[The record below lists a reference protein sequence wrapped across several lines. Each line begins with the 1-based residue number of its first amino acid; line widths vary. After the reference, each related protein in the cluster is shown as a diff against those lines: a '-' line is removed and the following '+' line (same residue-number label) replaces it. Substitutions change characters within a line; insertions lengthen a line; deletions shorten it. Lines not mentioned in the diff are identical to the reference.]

1 MSDNQRQVD
10 RRELLKAT
18 GTVAAAGPVVSSGQR
33 TGATGTSQTPKLRPP
48 LTINPDKLSQEL
60 LNAIRITPRVN
71 HDPFPAY
78 AGSYLP
84 FAMAQSNEV
93 TRSGRVWT
101 AWIGG
106 KGRTDRLPAGFLQ

>member
-1 MSDNQRQVD
+1 MSDDQRQIH
-10 RRELLKAT
+10 RRGLLQAT
-18 GTVAAAGPVVSSGQR
+18 GAVTAAGLLTVPAAAQVA
-33 TGATGTSQTPKLRPP
+33 GAEIAGAQPAGSIRPP
-48 LTINPDKLSQEL
+48 LRIAAEPLSQAL

-78 AGSYLP
+78 ADTYLP

-106 KGRTDRLPAGFLQ
+106 EDGPGA